1 MTKGKVFLVGAGPGD
16 RAYLTVQAQ
25 QLLAQAEVVIYD
37 ALVDLSLLEIAPAN
51 CLCLD
56 VGKRGGHPSPD
67 QETIDA
73 LLVEYCQQGRQVVR
87 LKSGDPFIFGRC
99 LSEIQAL
106 KTAGC
111 EFAIVPGLSSALAA
125 PLLAGIPLTDAALSQ
140 CFAVLS
146 AHDPAT
152 LDWQALARIDAL
164 VILMGTRQLPEIVAQ
179 LQQQGRSPQTPIAV
193 IRWGGHSQ
201 QQIWR
206 GTLSDIME
214 KAAGSALSPAVIVI
228 GAVAQ
233 LQLQP
238 AGRGINE
245 PSQHQQIDAQG
256 ITSQIQ
262 QVMITSNPNP
272 DNPTFRKSPGLAG
285 KTILVTRAA
294 GQSGSFSE
302 YLQQVGARVI
312 EMPALEIG
320 PPSSWAALDAAIAQL
335 QSFDWL
341 IFTSANGVHYFFER
355 LHAQGLDARSLAG
368 VQIAVVGKKTAA
380 SLTQQGL
387 KPDLIPP
394 DFVADALVAHFP
406 NQDLTN
412 TKILFPRVETG
423 GRDTLVAELSAQ
435 GAAVVEVPAYE
446 SGCPPAIAPAVLDA
460 LQTRSVDIITF
471 ASSKTVQNFC
481 HLLEQAASDSHTPA
495 GYWHWLENIAIAS
508 IGPQTSETC
517 RSLLGRVDI
526 AAATYTLKGL
536 TQAIIDYYYPRS

>member
-1 MTKGKVFLVGAGPGD
+1 MAKGKVFLVGAGPGD
-16 RAYLTVQAQ
+16 RTYLTVQAQ
-25 QLLAQAEVVIYD
+25 QLLAQAEVVVYD
-37 ALVDLSLLEIAPAN
+37 ALVDLSLLEIAPEN
-51 CLCLD
+51 CLRLD
-56 VGKRGGHPSPD
+56 VGKRGGQPSPD
-67 QETIDA
+67 QETIDE
-73 LLVEYCQQGRQVVR
+73 LLVEHCQQGKRVVR

-164 VILMGTRQLPEIVAQ
+164 VILMGTRQLPEIVTH

-193 IRWGGHSQ
+193 IRWGGHAQ

-214 KAAGSALSPAVIVI
+214 KTAGSALSPAVIVI

-238 AGRGINE
+238 AAVNSHEPHQPVYRQGRQ
-245 PSQHQQIDAQG
+245 SQLEQ
-256 ITSQIQ
+256 T
-262 QVMITSNPNP
+262 MITSNPNS
-272 DNPTFRKSPGLAG
+272 DNPTVRKSPGLAD

-294 GQSGSFSE
+294 GQFGSFSK
-302 YLQQVGARVI
+302 YLQQAGARVI
-312 EMPALEIG
+312 EMPTLEIG
-320 PPSSWAALDAAIAQL
+320 PPSSWSALDAAIAQL
-335 QSFDWL
+335 QTFDWL
-341 IFTSANGVHYFFER
+341 ILTSANGVHYFFER
-355 LHAQGLDARSLAG
+355 LHAQGQDARSLAG
-368 VQIAVVGKKTAA
+368 VQIAVVGKKTAL
-380 SLTQQGL
+380 SLKQQGL
-387 KPDLIPP
+387 TPDLIPP
-394 DFVADALVAHFP
+394 DFVADALVAHFSS
-406 NQDLTN
+406 QDLAN
-412 TKILFPRVETG
+412 AKILFPRVETG

-435 GAAVVEVPAYE
+435 GAAVVEVPTYQ
-446 SGCPPAIAPAVLDA
+446 SGCPTAIAPAALDA
-460 LQTRSVDIITF
+460 LRARSVDIITF
-471 ASSKTVQNFC
+471 ASSKTVRNFC

-526 AAATYTLKGL
+526 EASEYTLEGL
-536 TQAIIDYYYPRS
+536 TQAIINYYYPRS